1 MNFEKITSLMGGT
14 LSSEEYRGNFAHIRF
29 TIAAL
34 EQSPGFRTSSELRA
48 RVLLLK
54 AVLSM
59 LSGNFSESIS
69 ALSALNDDAADLGER
84 WAFRIKSYERLC
96 AYLQLV
102 PPLLRF
108 QSQYGSSAGTIRE
121 AELRESI
128 AQLSAWH
135 SEVEDLDQFEAALPT
150 YLYQSNLYL
159 WAVQGQHDQYAN
171 QPLAAKGAEILS
183 QLDTTFLHRLKESAT
198 ELHLSQTAASL
209 GRIEYECEVARGSE
223 SSDTL
228 FNQLYNHHED
238 NIDIVGMAL
247 SHISKADNI
256 LSPPF
261 TSPIALNLV
270 VQGGLN
276 GWANEKWDNEEPK
289 FSLRYNMEAQ
299 SHYSKALAMVDTTS
313 APRCR
318 AAILL
323 RMGCISH
330 MEGIVARQQ
339 NRISASKRLFEAADT
354 QLQEAKRWFELDE
367 SNCQL
372 VECHQILLDIS
383 RDRLSG
389 INTRASAI
397 GEWGKTA
404 RHETLSQFLGLLMMR
419 FGRRQYL
426 DGLDANRGLLCL
438 SCAGS
443 CFRALGDDVFVLQAL
458 MAEAD
463 TQYHTGNGGLAR
475 IRIDEA
481 REQLQVSLD
490 HMRDLAFRHPS
501 RASALRGIL
510 LNMLLG
516 FHPVASKI
524 YALSVNP
531 RDCEKWSEYYR
542 TAMADIKAHGYFQK
556 IMALPSR
563 PAGSSDSNQPPIML
577 NMTAIFQEQREGES
591 LARNYH
597 EKSNMAYSELE
608 KGNIDGYEAHLQEFL
623 DDSSSSG
630 APQDLVATF
639 RLLTLSSLGDF
650 EQAKTELPRAVPR
663 LFGQEENLTERCMRL
678 LHMEGQVI
686 DHSIQIDSNQALR
699 AISLCFLCR
708 DWDRGSYLLETISQ
722 NVPGY
727 LDLDEMRDHSTDWML
742 ATWVGAIYEHNGQYD
757 TAFEWYLWANEVME
771 TQREGTSDDEARRG
785 SQSSIHGGE
794 LFAGLIRVCLRYA
807 SLSTTNPQ
815 PKAPID
821 WGLPA
826 PNWTGQA
833 LVFLERTFARTLL
846 EFLIGRSKTDPEII
860 EAWAAS
866 TYINRQITD
875 LTLLLP
881 NKGEDEGKKSRVE
894 IELDRLRAESEK
906 RPMPD
911 AQISQVTRSLLSA
924 TRFQIDPES
933 ICRVIPEDAVV
944 VEMNLSRGGLILFCL
959 TTAGVVSI
967 HQSERTILDLRR
979 QVLRYV
985 KRLENDQCS
994 RDELSSLIMGISRE
1008 IIHPFEEV
1016 IWQKDHVIFV
1026 PTQEFNFFP
1035 FSALTFNDK
1044 PLFLEKA
1051 VSQVPS
1057 LATLEQI
1064 VKRPH
1069 PGMLPE
1075 LSTIVNTHEPDA
1087 SGPKHAGEPVP
1098 MVGVGAAVV
1107 SHIFSV
1113 PPTDARYLEE
1123 AGFKNIFE
1131 NSEIVYIGTHGAKHE
1146 LSPWQS
1152 CINLKDEFR
1161 VMEVA
1166 KFSSKASLIIFGAC
1180 MSGLGRVTVGND
1192 VLGFSHAVLQ
1202 SGAGA
1207 YMGALWKVDV
1217 SITMMLIV
1225 VFSRKVAQRTQRTTL
1240 AKCWQEAQKT
1250 LYNLTTDAAVSML
1263 QGILDEWE
1271 TAKQKWHLEHLAKG
1285 GIRLLKRLME
1295 DLETVDFKHP
1305 YYWAPFTLVGH
1316 AGRSLDPTIST
1327 LCRAMTEQLQGDSIR
1342 LNSLHEASL
1351 SPIAGIK

>member
-1 MNFEKITSLMGGT
+1 
-14 LSSEEYRGNFAHIRF
+14 
-29 TIAAL
+29 
-34 EQSPGFRTSSELRA
+34 
-48 RVLLLK
+48 
-54 AVLSM
+54 
-59 LSGNFSESIS
+59 
-69 ALSALNDDAADLGER
+69 
-84 WAFRIKSYERLC
+84 
-96 AYLQLV
+96 
-102 PPLLRF
+102 
-108 QSQYGSSAGTIRE
+108 
-121 AELRESI
+121 
-128 AQLSAWH
+128 
-135 SEVEDLDQFEAALPT
+135 
-150 YLYQSNLYL
+150 
-159 WAVQGQHDQYAN
+159 
-171 QPLAAKGAEILS
+171 
-183 QLDTTFLHRLKESAT
+183 
-198 ELHLSQTAASL
+198 
-209 GRIEYECEVARGSE
+209 
-223 SSDTL
+223 
-228 FNQLYNHHED
+228 
-238 NIDIVGMAL
+238 
-247 SHISKADNI
+247 
-256 LSPPF
+256 
-261 TSPIALNLV
+261 
-270 VQGGLN
+270 
-276 GWANEKWDNEEPK
+276 
-289 FSLRYNMEAQ
+289 
-299 SHYSKALAMVDTTS
+299 
-313 APRCR
+313 
-318 AAILL
+318 
-323 RMGCISH
+323 
-330 MEGIVARQQ
+330 
-339 NRISASKRLFEAADT
+339 
-354 QLQEAKRWFELDE
+354 
-367 SNCQL
+367 
-372 VECHQILLDIS
+372 
-383 RDRLSG
+383 
-389 INTRASAI
+389 
-397 GEWGKTA
+397 
-404 RHETLSQFLGLLMMR
+404 
-419 FGRRQYL
+419 
-426 DGLDANRGLLCL
+426 
-438 SCAGS
+438 
-443 CFRALGDDVFVLQAL
+443 
-458 MAEAD
+458 
-463 TQYHTGNGGLAR
+463 
-475 IRIDEA
+475 
-481 REQLQVSLD
+481 
-490 HMRDLAFRHPS
+490 
-501 RASALRGIL
+501 
-510 LNMLLG
+510 
-516 FHPVASKI
+516 
-524 YALSVNP
+524 
-531 RDCEKWSEYYR
+531 
-542 TAMADIKAHGYFQK
+542 
-556 IMALPSR
+556 
-563 PAGSSDSNQPPIML
+563 
-577 NMTAIFQEQREGES
+577 
-591 LARNYH
+591 
-597 EKSNMAYSELE
+597 MAYSELE

-727 LDLDEMRDHSTDWML
+727 LNLDEMRDHSTDWML

-794 LFAGLIRVCLRYA
+794 LFAGLIRLCLRYA
-807 SLSTTNPQ
+807 GLSTTNPEQ
-815 PKAPID
+815 KAPID

-866 TYINRQITD
+866 TYINRQIAD
-875 LTLLLP
+875 LTLLLR
-881 NKGEDEGKKSRVE
+881 NKSEDEGKKSRVE

-924 TRFQIDPES
+924 TRFQMDPES

>member
-59 LSGNFSESIS
+59 LSGNFSESLS

-238 NIDIVGMAL
+238 NIDIV
-247 SHISKADNI
+247 
-256 LSPPF
+256 
-261 TSPIALNLV
+261 ALNLV

-367 SNCQL
+367 SN
-372 VECHQILLDIS
+372 S
-383 RDRLSG
+383 
-389 INTRASAI
+389 
-397 GEWGKTA
+397 
-404 RHETLSQFLGLLMMR
+404 
-419 FGRRQYL
+419 
-426 DGLDANRGLLCL
+426 
-438 SCAGS
+438 
-443 CFRALGDDVFVLQAL
+443 
-458 MAEAD
+458 D

-542 TAMADIKAHGYFQK
+542 TAMADIKVHGYFQK

-577 NMTAIFQEQREGES
+577 NMTAIFQEQREAES

-881 NKGEDEGKKSRVE
+881 NKSEDEGKKSRVE

-1152 CINLKDEFR
+1152 CINLKDEFP
-1161 VMEVA
+1161 
-1166 KFSSKASLIIFGAC
+1166 C

-1207 YMGALWKVDV
+1207 YMGALWNVDV

>member
-1 MNFEKITSLMGGT
+1 
-14 LSSEEYRGNFAHIRF
+14 
-29 TIAAL
+29 
-34 EQSPGFRTSSELRA
+34 
-48 RVLLLK
+48 
-54 AVLSM
+54 
-59 LSGNFSESIS
+59 
-69 ALSALNDDAADLGER
+69 
-84 WAFRIKSYERLC
+84 
-96 AYLQLV
+96 
-102 PPLLRF
+102 
-108 QSQYGSSAGTIRE
+108 
-121 AELRESI
+121 
-128 AQLSAWH
+128 
-135 SEVEDLDQFEAALPT
+135 
-150 YLYQSNLYL
+150 
-159 WAVQGQHDQYAN
+159 
-171 QPLAAKGAEILS
+171 
-183 QLDTTFLHRLKESAT
+183 
-198 ELHLSQTAASL
+198 
-209 GRIEYECEVARGSE
+209 
-223 SSDTL
+223 
-228 FNQLYNHHED
+228 
-238 NIDIVGMAL
+238 
-247 SHISKADNI
+247 
-256 LSPPF
+256 
-261 TSPIALNLV
+261 
-270 VQGGLN
+270 
-276 GWANEKWDNEEPK
+276 
-289 FSLRYNMEAQ
+289 
-299 SHYSKALAMVDTTS
+299 
-313 APRCR
+313 
-318 AAILL
+318 
-323 RMGCISH
+323 
-330 MEGIVARQQ
+330 
-339 NRISASKRLFEAADT
+339 
-354 QLQEAKRWFELDE
+354 
-367 SNCQL
+367 
-372 VECHQILLDIS
+372 
-383 RDRLSG
+383 
-389 INTRASAI
+389 
-397 GEWGKTA
+397 
-404 RHETLSQFLGLLMMR
+404 
-419 FGRRQYL
+419 
-426 DGLDANRGLLCL
+426 
-438 SCAGS
+438 
-443 CFRALGDDVFVLQAL
+443 
-458 MAEAD
+458 
-463 TQYHTGNGGLAR
+463 
-475 IRIDEA
+475 
-481 REQLQVSLD
+481 
-490 HMRDLAFRHPS
+490 
-501 RASALRGIL
+501 
-510 LNMLLG
+510 
-516 FHPVASKI
+516 
-524 YALSVNP
+524 
-531 RDCEKWSEYYR
+531 
-542 TAMADIKAHGYFQK
+542 
-556 IMALPSR
+556 
-563 PAGSSDSNQPPIML
+563 
-577 NMTAIFQEQREGES
+577 
-591 LARNYH
+591 
-597 EKSNMAYSELE
+597 
-608 KGNIDGYEAHLQEFL
+608 
-623 DDSSSSG
+623 
-630 APQDLVATF
+630 
-639 RLLTLSSLGDF
+639 
-650 EQAKTELPRAVPR
+650 
-663 LFGQEENLTERCMRL
+663 
-678 LHMEGQVI
+678 
-686 DHSIQIDSNQALR
+686 
-699 AISLCFLCR
+699 
-708 DWDRGSYLLETISQ
+708 
-722 NVPGY
+722 
-727 LDLDEMRDHSTDWML
+727 
-742 ATWVGAIYEHNGQYD
+742 
-757 TAFEWYLWANEVME
+757 
-771 TQREGTSDDEARRG
+771 
-785 SQSSIHGGE
+785 
-794 LFAGLIRVCLRYA
+794 
-807 SLSTTNPQ
+807 
-815 PKAPID
+815 

-875 LTLLLP
+875 LTLLLR
-881 NKGEDEGKKSRVE
+881 NKSEDEGKKSRVE

-1152 CINLKDEFR
+1152 CINLKDEFP
-1161 VMEVA
+1161 
-1166 KFSSKASLIIFGAC
+1166 C

-1207 YMGALWKVDV
+1207 YMGALWNVDV